1 MATTPEPPQITE
13 RNAKLAAKAS
23 FIGSMVEYYDFY
35 LYGSAAALVF
45 PRLFFPASDPAM
57 ATLASLATFGV
68 GYVVRPFAAAFF
80 GHFGDRIS
88 RKSMLVLTL
97 LMMGVASFAVGLLP
111 TYAAIGIW
119 APITLTVLRLVQGA
133 SAAGET
139 AGAVSLSLEHA
150 PEGRR
155 AFFASW
161 TPSGMLAGSALATVV
176 FLVFSTL
183 PDDQFMSWGW
193 RVPFMLSACLVV
205 IGLVLRAKLPEP
217 PVFESA
223 KNSAS
228 GKPKGKAQWP
238 IVTVL
243 TRYPLSILRVVGL
256 QFYSVLA
263 TVGGVFALSYGTL
276 NAGISAST
284 MLCVKLLSTTSAAAV
299 QIVAARYAD
308 RIGRKPVFVI
318 GAVIDMLAIFLL
330 FGAIGMESVPLIF
343 LGHFLVIGVGYALSN
358 SVAYT
363 MTAEM
368 FDVHVRYTGLAV
380 STQLAQVVTGFAP
393 AIAASLVVAADGG
406 WIWVATAS
414 AGACLV
420 SLLVVLLSVRETHRT
435 ASDQLGRKRPDS
447 GADPT
452 THARPTADF
461 A

>member
-1 MATTPEPPQITE
+1 MATTPETPQTTE
-13 RNAKLAAKAS
+13 RNAKLAGQAS

-57 ATLASLATFGV
+57 ATLASLTTFGA
-68 GYVVRPFAAAFF
+68 GYVVRPFAAALF

-97 LMMGVASFAVGLLP
+97 FLMGVASFAVGLLP
-111 TYAAIGIW
+111 TYASIGIW
-119 APITLTVLRLVQGA
+119 APIALTVLRLLQGA

-176 FLVFSTL
+176 FLVFSML

-193 RVPFMLSACLVV
+193 RIPFMLSACLV
-205 IGLVLRAKLPEP
+205 ITGLVLRARLPEP
-217 PVFESA
+217 PTFESA
-223 KNSAS
+223 KSAVAE
-228 GKPKGKAQWP
+228 KDQKARLP

-243 TRYPLSILRVVGL
+243 TRYPLAILRVVGL
-256 QFYSVLA
+256 QLYSVLA
-263 TVGGVFALSYGTL
+263 TIGGVFALSYGTL

-284 MLCVKLLSTTSAAAV
+284 MLSVKLVSTTAAVGV
-299 QIVAARYAD
+299 QIVGARYAD
-308 RIGRKPVFVI
+308 RFGRKPVFVT
-318 GAVIDMLAIFLL
+318 GALIDMVAIFLL
-330 FGAIGMESVPLIF
+330 FGAIGVESVPLVF
-343 LGHFLVIGVGYALSN
+343 LGHFLVIAVGYALSN
-358 SVAYT
+358 CVAYT

-368 FDVHVRYTGLAV
+368 FDINVRYTGIAV
-380 STQLAQVVTGFAP
+380 STQLAQVLTGFAP

-406 WIWVATAS
+406 WIWVATAC

-420 SLLVVLLSVRETHRT
+420 SALVVLLGVRETHRT
-435 ASDQLGRKRPDS
+435 ASDQLGRKPVDS
-447 GADPT
+447 GTEPT
-452 THARPTADF
+452 TPAHAAAELT
-461 A
+461 